1 MAAALLATVLLLLAT
16 VLLLLAI
23 ALLLSF
29 RKTPPTQFLGPFWDF
44 TSIFVCL
51 QHLFVRLY
59 YRKVLIWFLSRFG
72 RTFSFESG
80 YRRRSPYLTSPA
92 YSQ

>member
-1 MAAALLATVLLLLAT
+1 MAAALLATALLLLAT

-29 RKTPPTQFLGPFWDF
+29 RKTPPTEFLGPFWDF

-51 QHLFVRLY
+51 QHLFMRLY
-59 YRKVLIWFLSRFG
+59 YLNHRRLSVDLVFKSFWQDSLVLNPDTDGALRI
-72 RTFSFESG
+72 
-80 YRRRSPYLTSPA
+80 
-92 YSQ
+92 

>member
-1 MAAALLATVLLLLAT
+1 MAAALLAT

-29 RKTPPTQFLGPFWDF
+29 RKSPPTQFLGPFWDF

-51 QHLFVRLY
+51 QHLFMRLY
-59 YRKVLIWFLSRFG
+59 YLNHQPLSVDLVFK
-72 RTFSFESG
+72 SFW
-80 YRRRSPYLTSPA
+80 
-92 YSQ
+92 QDI